1 MKTFSIVTA
10 LAIAIGGAACAS
22 GSGAAGSAVAAA
34 GAPAVEP
41 ASATIGAPAPAFT
54 LPDAAGQPVKLSD
67 FAGKVVVLEWVNPD
81 CPFVKRH
88 ADAGTMRSLAQKYQ
102 GKVVWLGIN
111 STNYMDSAANAKW
124 IAERSLPYPVLDDHT
139 GAVGHAYN
147 AKTTPHMY
155 VIDTTGKLVYA
166 GAIDD
171 DNAGT
176 KGASAVNYVD
186 AALAEVT
193 AGKPVSIAET
203 KPYGC
208 SVKYAK

>member
-1 MKTFSIVTA
+1 MKTFSFVTA

-22 GSGAAGSAVAAA
+22 GTGTTGSAEAATGAA
-34 GAPAVEP
+34 AVEP
-41 ASATIGAPAPAFT
+41 VSATIGAPAPGFT
-54 LPDAAGQPVKLSD
+54 LPDASGQPVKLSD
-67 FAGKVVVLEWVNPD
+67 FAGKVVVLEWINPD
-81 CPFVKRH
+81 CPFVVRH
-88 ADAGTMRSLAQKYQ
+88 ANAGTMKSLAQKYS
-102 GKVVWLGIN
+102 GNVVWIGIN

-124 IAERSLPYPVLDDHT
+124 IADRALPYTVLDDHT
-139 GAVGHAYN
+139 GAVGRAYN

-171 DNAGT
+171 DNGGT

-193 AGKPVSIAET
+193 AGKPVSVAET

>member
-102 GKVVWLGIN
+102 GRVVWLGIN

-186 AALAEVT
+186 AALAEIT
-193 AGKPVSIAET
+193 AGKPVSVAET

>member
-1 MKTFSIVTA
+1 
-10 LAIAIGGAACAS
+10 
-22 GSGAAGSAVAAA
+22 
-34 GAPAVEP
+34 
-41 ASATIGAPAPAFT
+41 
-54 LPDAAGQPVKLSD
+54 
-67 FAGKVVVLEWVNPD
+67 
-81 CPFVKRH
+81 
-88 ADAGTMRSLAQKYQ
+88 MRTLAQKYQ

-124 IAERSLPYPVLDDHT
+124 IAERSLPYSILDDHT

-186 AALAEVT
+186 AALSELM

-203 KPYGC
+203 KSYGC

>member
-186 AALAEVT
+186 AALAEIT
-193 AGKPVSIAET
+193 AGKPVSVAET

>member
-1 MKTFSIVTA
+1 
-10 LAIAIGGAACAS
+10 
-22 GSGAAGSAVAAA
+22 
-34 GAPAVEP
+34 
-41 ASATIGAPAPAFT
+41 
-54 LPDAAGQPVKLSD
+54 VKLSD
-67 FAGKVVVLEWVNPD
+67 FAGKVVVLEWINPD

-102 GKVVWLGIN
+102 GRVVWIGIN

-124 IAERSLPYPVLDDHT
+124 IADRSLPYAVLDDHT

-155 VIDTTGKLVYA
+155 VIDTTGKLVY
-166 GAIDD
+166 G
-171 DNAGT
+171 GT

-193 AGKPVSIAET
+193 AGKPVSLAET

>member
-22 GSGAAGSAVAAA
+22 GSGATGSAVAAA

-54 LPDAAGQPVKLSD
+54 LPDASGQPVKLSD

-155 VIDTTGKLVYA
+155 VIDATGKLVYA

-186 AALAEVT
+186 AALSELM

-203 KPYGC
+203 KSYGC

>member
-22 GSGAAGSAVAAA
+22 GSGATGSAVAAT
-34 GAPAVEP
+34 GAPVVEP

-54 LPDAAGQPVKLSD
+54 LPDASGQPVKLSD

-124 IAERSLPYPVLDDHT
+124 IAERSLPYGVLDDHT
-139 GAVGHAYN
+139 GEVGHAYN

-186 AALAEVT
+186 AALSELM

-203 KPYGC
+203 KSYGC

>member
-102 GKVVWLGIN
+102 GRVVWLGIN

-193 AGKPVSIAET
+193 AGKPVSVAET